1 MLLSVDRTARIV
13 QAFFTNS
20 TERLPTLDKIQ
31 LNKMLQ
37 TTVEHLADDTYYQR
51 LPRPPFPSPSY
62 VQDSS
67 CHSDAD
73 ES

>member
-1 MLLSVDRTARIV
+1 MDRTARIV

-20 TERLPTLDKIQ
+20 TERLPTLDTFQ
-31 LNKMLQ
+31 LKKMHQ